1 MDIHRRGLLHSDF
14 TVCLVGFR
22 DGQVPMG
29 SYCFVW
35 FLFCFSG
42 ASICW
47 ETFKCGKVSHHRLGK
62 TGRAVFPESQTA
74 TDPMGKLA
82 TGHFTLMAL
91 QNWDFPFAIGHY
103 IAFHLYYCLFFFF
116 KENRQ
121 VKIDDLPQFSSL
133 GIMSDGDSSPM
144 PQKWFSNLSTESLW
158 HVSMYFL
165 V

>member
-103 IAFHLYYCLFFFF
+103 IAFHLYYCLFFF
-116 KENRQ
+116 
-121 VKIDDLPQFSSL
+121 SL
-133 GIMSDGDSSPM
+133 KKTGKSKLMICHSSPLWVSWVM
-144 PQKWFSNLSTESLW
+144 EILRQCLRNGSPIYPQNLYD
-158 HVSMYFL
+158 MNQCIF
-165 V
+165 